1 MPVLLPALAG
11 EGRRGEILSIVHIE
25 VIQGAN
31 SPSIQAFAAEFLGPD
46 LFRKF
51 RAACLDAGATYV
63 PTINGNAAIIMD
75 ESLEQLRPE
84 AFAEIMRFAA
94 ENRLQIRRE
103 EGHIADRQNSQK
115 STHRR
120 ARPAQR
126 RPS

>member
-1 MPVLLPALAG
+1 MIIIDGVTESG
-11 EGRRGEILSIVHIE
+11 G
-25 VIQGAN
+25 
-31 SPSIQAFAAEFLGPD
+31 
-46 LFRKF
+46 KF
-51 RAACLDAGATYV
+51 RPSAWAEMLIEGVGLAHFGADHKIHYL
-63 PTINGNAAIIMD
+63 PLIEPANINGNAAIIMD

-120 ARPAQR
+120 ARPAQL